1 MNWQDQGFLIYKNKY
16 NENSSIAEFFTKDR
30 GKVSGI
36 IYGASSRK
44 IRNYLLIGNNFHI
57 NYLSKNESKI
67 GYFKIEIER
76 ICTAKFIE
84 DPKKLACICYLFN
97 MIKIL
102 TVENQKNFGIYTLVN
117 SFFDILEDENWLT
130 KFIYLE
136 LDIFNK
142 LGYMINFKN
151 YISETKNNNNQ
162 YYLKNDKNRIIPE
175 FLIDNKAP
183 VSNFELSLGL
193 KIVGDFLEK
202 SILQP
207 NNLNQ
212 ISSRIDFVNKIK

>member
-1 MNWQDQGFLIYKNKY
+1 M
-16 NENSSIAEFFTKDR
+16 E
-30 GKVSGI
+30 
-36 IYGASSRK
+36 
-44 IRNYLLIGNNFHI
+44 
-57 NYLSKNESKI
+57 
-67 GYFKIEIER
+67 
-76 ICTAKFIE
+76 
-84 DPKKLACICYLFN
+84 
-97 MIKIL
+97 
-102 TVENQKNFGIYTLVN
+102 KNFGIYTLVN